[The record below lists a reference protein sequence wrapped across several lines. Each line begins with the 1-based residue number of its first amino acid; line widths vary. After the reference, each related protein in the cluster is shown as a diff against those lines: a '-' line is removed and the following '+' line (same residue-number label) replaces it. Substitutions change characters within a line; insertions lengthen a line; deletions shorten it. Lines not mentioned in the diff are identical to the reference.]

1 MGGNLFL
8 PLKTWQRTDVAA
20 PISVSLP
27 PLNAWF
33 PRHTQGNS
41 PRSPW
46 LGKLDRSMGIIML
59 NSLQRRLRRFFRK
72 SNQVNNEPINKVSL
86 IIIILVDLFILSN
99 VFWGL
104 HDVGNW
110 PISPQQQHPC
120 YSEWSTYRQQTE
132 DDKAFEYLQEALT
145 RSPVDLA
152 LQDDYRQI
160 TREHLGRVSTI
171 CTEYATRYDQI
182 DTEANRQRLADITQ
196 RESAI
201 ANLEVDNQQIREQ
214 YDSTLL
220 ESLAGQP
227 ADLSINAVEAAEA
240 KRELDLHTA
249 EIATLNAEIE
259 TLASEVVADSNSQP
273 ILDLLMDDAQFAQLE
288 QQYERATFWHPTV
301 EIFFQGLFLIPL
313 LAIAWAV
320 HQLAQRRGYGLVALL
335 SWHLLVIFT
344 IPLVVKFFQIL
355 QVGALFTVLSDIAI
369 ALLGGLQFLVSYFYI
384 FLIPLL
390 GFGLI
395 KFCQKVVFN
404 PKVQAAGRVQKGRC
418 IRCAKKIHPHE
429 AHCPHCGY
437 GQLRECPTCHE
448 PTYRLLPH
456 CRACGAKVQ

>member
-1 MGGNLFL
+1 
-8 PLKTWQRTDVAA
+8 
-20 PISVSLP
+20 
-27 PLNAWF
+27 
-33 PRHTQGNS
+33 
-41 PRSPW
+41 
-46 LGKLDRSMGIIML
+46 ML
-59 NSLQRRLRRFFRK
+59 NSLQRYLRRFFRK

-120 YSEWSTYRQQTE
+120 YSEWSNYRQQTD
-132 DDKAFEYLQEALT
+132 DDKAFEFLQSALMRSQVDLTLQENY
-145 RSPVDLA
+145 
-152 LQDDYRQI
+152 QQI
-160 TREHLGRVSTI
+160 TRDHLGQVAEL
-171 CTEYATRYDQI
+171 CTEYAIRYDQV
-182 DTEANRQRLADITQ
+182 DTPANQQRLTDINQ
-196 RESAI
+196 RQSAI
-201 ANLEVDNQQIREQ
+201 ANLEVANQQIRDQ

-227 ADLSINAVEAAEA
+227 EELSINAVDAAAA
-240 KRELDLHTA
+240 KRELDRNTA
-249 EIATLNAEIE
+249 EIATLEAEID
-259 TLASEVVADSNSQP
+259 TLSSEFVVDPNSQP

-288 QQYERATFWHPTV
+288 QQYERATFWHPTI

-313 LAIAWAV
+313 LAIAWAI

-335 SWHLLVIFT
+335 IWHLLVIFT
-344 IPLVVKFFQIL
+344 VPLIVKFFQIL
-355 QVGALFTVLSDIAI
+355 QVGAIFTVLTEIALV
-369 ALLGGLQFLVSYFYI
+369 LLGGLQFLVSYLYI

-418 IRCAKKIHPHE
+418 IRCAKKLHRHE

-437 GQLRECPTCHE
+437 GQLRECPVCHE
-448 PTYRLLPH
+448 STYRLLPH
-456 CRACGAKVQ
+456 CRACGAKVS

>member
-1 MGGNLFL
+1 
-8 PLKTWQRTDVAA
+8 
-20 PISVSLP
+20 
-27 PLNAWF
+27 
-33 PRHTQGNS
+33 
-41 PRSPW
+41 
-46 LGKLDRSMGIIML
+46 ML
-59 NSLQRRLRRFFRK
+59 NSLQRYLRRFFRK

-120 YSEWSTYRQQTE
+120 YSEWSNYRQQTD
-132 DDKAFEYLQEALT
+132 DDKAFEFLQSALMRSQVDLTLQENY
-145 RSPVDLA
+145 
-152 LQDDYRQI
+152 QQI
-160 TREHLGRVSTI
+160 TRDHLGQVAEL
-171 CTEYATRYDQI
+171 CTEYAIRYDQV
-182 DTEANRQRLADITQ
+182 DTPANQQRLTDINQ
-196 RESAI
+196 RQSAI
-201 ANLEVDNQQIREQ
+201 ANLEVANQQIRDQ

-227 ADLSINAVEAAEA
+227 EELSINAVDAAAA
-240 KRELDLHTA
+240 KRELDRNTA
-249 EIATLNAEIE
+249 EIATLEAEID
-259 TLASEVVADSNSQP
+259 TLSSEFVVDPNSQP

-288 QQYERATFWHPTV
+288 QQYERATFWHPTI

-313 LAIAWAV
+313 LAIAWAI

-344 IPLVVKFFQIL
+344 VPLIVKFFQIL
-355 QVGALFTVLSDIAI
+355 QVGAIFTVLTEIALV
-369 ALLGGLQFLVSYFYI
+369 LLGGLQFLVSYLYI

-418 IRCAKKIHPHE
+418 IRCAKKLHRHE

-437 GQLRECPTCHE
+437 GQLRECPVCHE
-448 PTYRLLPH
+448 STYRLLPH
-456 CRACGAKVQ
+456 CRACGAKVS